1 MSSQTRVAIIGAGI
15 GGLTLA
21 RILQLRN
28 SPTISF
34 TIYESD
40 DDASIRASLGG
51 SLDLKYESGQRAMK
65 DAGLHAEFI
74 KLSRPVGDHM
84 RILDKT
90 GKVHHEET
98 DTGTAFY
105 NPEIDRRQLRSIILD
120 SLEPETV
127 RWGHKATVIRKD
139 SATNKYTIEFASG
152 VTQENVDVVVGADG
166 AWSRVRP
173 LVWPEAKPIY
183 TGITFLETKIDMEQ
197 NPQFGPLVGEGAM
210 FALGDG
216 KGILAQHN
224 SGGLMM
230 LYSALRVPEEWATT
244 SAVARAETPEETMT
258 VMLEHFDGWDES
270 LRELIRAG
278 QDPVVRPI
286 YALPTDAAPR
296 PNVDNVVLLGDAA
309 HLMSPFAGEGVNLAM
324 ADAAD
329 LAKTLTSGKP
339 LEKYEKLMRNRA
351 NGSAKESA
359 TNLELFFGQDA
370 APTVAKLFKMPPGVA
385 YLIKPYFYIRSFFV
399 VLFFHATPRPSETVF
414 ASKREKIKDPLR
426 GIIAPTLEVNWV
438 LHKGPKHL
446 HDTCWSCAAVLCER
460 RTINTCSLPSNPQV
474 SWPLM

>member
-1 MSSQTRVAIIGAGI
+1 MSSPTRVAIIGAGI

-21 RILQLRN
+21 RILQLQK

-34 TIYESD
+34 AIYESD
-40 DDASIRASLGG
+40 PDASIRASLGG

-65 DAGLHAEFI
+65 DAGLHAEFM

-98 DTGTAFY
+98 DTGTGFY
-105 NPEIDRRQLRSIILD
+105 NPEIDRGQLRSLILD
-120 SLEPETV
+120 SLEPGTV
-127 RWGHKATVIRKD
+127 KWGHKATAIHKD
-139 SATNKYTIEFASG
+139 PATIKYTIEFESG
-152 VTQENVDVVVGADG
+152 IQEENVDVLVGADG
-166 AWSRVRP
+166 AWSRVRR
-173 LVWPEAKPIY
+173 LVWPEAQPIY
-183 TGITFLETKIDMEQ
+183 SGITFLETKINMAQ

-230 LYSALRVPEEWATT
+230 LYSALRVPEAWATT
-244 SAVARAETPEETMT
+244 SAVARAETPADEITL
-258 VMLEHFDGWDES
+258 MLENFTDWDEP

-278 QDPVVRPI
+278 QDPILRPI
-286 YALPTDAAPR
+286 YALPTDAPPR
-296 PNVDNVVLLGDAA
+296 SNVDNVVLLGDAA

-351 NGSAKESA
+351 NKSAKESA
-359 TNLELFFGQDA
+359 TNLELFFGEDA
-370 APTVAKLFKMPPGVA
+370 AVAVARLFRMPPGVA

-399 VLFFHATPRPSETVF
+399 
-414 ASKREKIKDPLR
+414 
-426 GIIAPTLEVNWV
+426 
-438 LHKGPKHL
+438 
-446 HDTCWSCAAVLCER
+446 
-460 RTINTCSLPSNPQV
+460 
-474 SWPLM
+474 

>member
-1 MSSQTRVAIIGAGI
+1 MSSPTRIAIIGAGL

-21 RILQLRN
+21 RILQFRKSSN
-28 SPTISF
+28 ISF

-40 DDASIRASLGG
+40 FDASIRASLGG
-51 SLDLKYESGQRAMK
+51 SLDLKYESGQWAMK
-65 DAGLHAEFI
+65 EAGLHAEFI
-74 KLSRPVGDHM
+74 KLSRPIGDHM

-105 NPEIDRRQLRSIILD
+105 NPEIDRAQLRSLILD
-120 SLEPETV
+120 SLEPGTV
-127 RWGHKATVIRKD
+127 QWGHKATLVRKD
-139 SATNKYTIEFASG
+139 PATHKYTIEFASG
-152 VTQENVDVVVGADG
+152 VAEENVDIVVGADG

-183 TGITFLETKIDMEQ
+183 SGITFLESKINMAQ

-210 FALGDG
+210 FALGDA

-224 SGGLMM
+224 SGGVMM
-230 LYSALRVPEEWATT
+230 LYSAVRVPEGWAST
-244 SAVARAETPEETMT
+244 SDVARAADPEEK
-258 VMLEHFDGWDES
+258 VSLMLQNFDGWDES

-278 QDPVVRPI
+278 QNPVVRPI

-296 PNVDNVVLLGDAA
+296 TNVDNVVLLGDAA

-329 LAKTLTSGKP
+329 LAKILVSGKP

-351 NGSAKESA
+351 NGAAKESA
-359 TNLELFFGQDA
+359 TNLELFFGDDA
-370 APTVAKLFKMPPGVA
+370 APAVAKLFKLPPGVA

-399 VLFFHATPRPSETVF
+399 
-414 ASKREKIKDPLR
+414 
-426 GIIAPTLEVNWV
+426 
-438 LHKGPKHL
+438 
-446 HDTCWSCAAVLCER
+446 
-460 RTINTCSLPSNPQV
+460 
-474 SWPLM
+474 